1 MKKIM
6 VLASVFGVALA
17 VNAASFSWG
26 FNGYDYVD
34 STGAGYDDTY
44 GLNVWSGG
52 KAFLYLGTVTA
63 SDSAFDFS
71 DATYI
76 TSATFDNTYLIYG
89 NDGSEG
95 FASSDAVTST
105 AAGQAFSL
113 ILVDQTSAT
122 DTSLAD
128 YEGNYV
134 LYTGTS
140 EQGAI
145 PGATTTYYATFMD
158 GNPVAQN
165 SWQTM
170 GAVPEPT
177 SGLLLLLG
185 VAGLALKRKKA

>member
-1 MKKIM
+1 M
-6 VLASVFGVALA
+6 VIASVIGVAFA
-17 VNAASFSWG
+17 VNASSFSWG

-34 STGAGYDDTY
+34 STGAGYDGDL
-44 GLNVWSGG
+44 GLNAWGGG

-63 SDSAFDFS
+63 SESAFDFS
-71 DATYI
+71 AATYI
-76 TSATFDNTYLIYG
+76 TAATFDSTYLIYG

-95 FASSDAVTST
+95 FASSDAVSST

-122 DTSLAD
+122 DTSLAS

-145 PGATTTYYATFMD
+145 PGATTTYYATFMN
-158 GNPVAQN
+158 GNPVTQA
-165 SWQTM
+165 SWSTM
-170 GAVPEPT
+170 AVPEPT

-185 VAGLALKRKKA
+185 MAGLALKRKRA